1 MRLRERSTPLVSIDF
16 TSLAKYT
23 RYPFG
28 LFLPQNITERVLT
41 EILEDLG
48 VKVLR
53 PRTVTGMEMNEQD
66 PSLVNVLFDHGHAI
80 TTRYVVGADG
90 ARSTV
95 RTVGQFLQQRI
106 STTLPFRFANWPAL
120 DSKILMVSLINT
132 PIISHRWF

>member
-16 TSLAKYT
+16 ESLAKYT

-28 LFLPQNITERVLT
+28 LLLPQNITERVLT

-53 PRTVTGMEMNEQD
+53 PRAVTGIEMNEQD
-66 PSLVNVLFDHGHAI
+66 SSLVNVSFDNGRAI

-95 RTVGQFLQQRI
+95 RTLGQFLHSSYRPLCHLGSRI
-106 STTLPFRFANWPAL
+106 GWHWIRRSRW
-120 DSKILMVSLINT
+120 
-132 PIISHRWF
+132 SH